1 MGTSLNILSSFF
13 LKGLLFMHT
22 TMQPSLM
29 KTGNPFKRLGE
40 ATSAMTQT
48 KSGGLELASTLST
61 IQQVKLGHPCNS
73 SFSSSLIIYWGM
85 EVNMFP
91 STRRSAMHIQ
101 FRAPWHHGPPRK
113 HIWRKRRRLP
123 VVSG

>member
-1 MGTSLNILSSFF
+1 MGTSLNLLSPFS
-13 LKGLLFMHT
+13 LKGLLYMRT

-40 ATSAMTQT
+40 VTSAMTQT
-48 KSGGLELASTLST
+48 KLGGLELASTLST
-61 IQQVKLGHPCNS
+61 IQQVKCVHPSNCN
-73 SFSSSLIIYWGM
+73 FSESLIVYLGM
-85 EVNMFP
+85 DVNVFP

-113 HIWRKRRRLP
+113 HIWRKRRRVP